1 MTLIET
7 FANEGCC
14 AAEIAEYLCIPLSH
28 IPRHIAR
35 HPVPRI
41 LGPKDKAHE
50 SRIPPAPEG
59 RISVVG
65 R

>member
-7 FANEGCC
+7 LAEQGCC
-14 AAEIAEYLCIPLSH
+14 AVEIAEYLSIPLSD
-28 IPRHIAR
+28 IPRDIAR

-41 LGPKDKAHE
+41 LGPKDRAHE